1 MNDPDFQPR
10 PNDEPLTQMHIE
22 ALVNRFYDKVRSD
35 PVLGP
40 IFNPAVHDW
49 DEHQRRLVSFWSSV
63 VLKTGTYRGN
73 PMAAHR
79 PHPIRAEH
87 FDHWLA
93 LWRETALEVMPPAHA
108 QVFIEHAMRI
118 GYSLRY
124 GLGLGDRHGARQLD
138 IPVVNFE
145 RQPGS

>member
-1 MNDPDFQPR
+1 MNIPADLS
-10 PNDEPLTQMHIE
+10 ESHIA
-22 ALVNRFYDKVRSD
+22 ALVDHFYDKVRRD

-40 IFNPAVHDW
+40 VFNPVVHDW
-49 DEHQRRLVSFWSSV
+49 PEHQRTLVSFWSSV

-79 PHPIRAEH
+79 PHPIRAGH

-93 LWRETALEVMPPAHA
+93 LWRESVLEVIPAEHTG
-108 QVFIEHAMRI
+108 VFIDHAMRI

-124 GLGLGDRHGARQLD
+124 GLGLDERHGARSLD
-138 IPVVNFE
+138 IPLLRE
-145 RQPGS
+145 R